1 MVQVTFTSFIGGSDN
16 PAGNNK
22 LFTPEGATDYGYR
35 AALVP
40 GQQLY
45 AWCCQPIMETLGQ
58 AWLDLGWSSFRCLRP
73 VHPGVD
79 VTITV
84 EMDRF
89 AAGSANFVLVNDAG
103 QPCLQGAAGLGEG
116 PFLATL
122 AMPER
127 LVPEPPTEPRIPLTP
142 ENAPIGLDLAPMR
155 DSCSEADMRPYLADR
170 LGTEGPPWVGP
181 GARIHPAWLTT
192 RMTQLVFHT
201 YTYTPGIYVGS
212 DVQHLAPAL
221 VGQELTSAGR
231 FVSSYERN
239 GHSYGVVEGV
249 VFGEDG
255 TMLARMRHNTIYRV
269 ARRGG

>member
-1 MVQVTFTSFIGGSDN
+1 MAELTFTAFLGDSDN
-16 PAGNNK
+16 PQGNNK
-22 LFTPEGATDYGYR
+22 LFTEEGAASYGYR

-45 AWCCQPIMETLGQ
+45 AWCCRPILDTLGPG
-58 AWLDLGWSSFRCLRP
+58 WLDLGWSSFRCLRP
-73 VHPGVD
+73 VHPGAT
-79 VTITV
+79 VTISV

-89 AAGSANFVLVNDAG
+89 DKTSANYALINDAG
-103 QPCLQGAAGLGEG
+103 QPCLQGAAGVGEG

-127 LVPEPPTEPRIPLTP
+127 LEPEPPTEPRIPLTP
-142 ENAPIGLDLAPMR
+142 ENAPVGQDLPPMR
-155 DSCSEADMRPYLADR
+155 DRCAEADMRPYLADR
-170 LGTEGPPWVGP
+170 LGEVSPPWVGP

-201 YTYTPGIYVGS
+201 YSYTPGIYVGS
-212 DVQHLAPAL
+212 DVQHLASAL

-231 FVSSYERN
+231 FANSYERN
-239 GHSYGVVEGV
+239 GHTYGVVEGV

-255 TMLARMRHNTIYRV
+255 TPLARMRHNTIYRV
-269 ARRGG
+269 GRRS